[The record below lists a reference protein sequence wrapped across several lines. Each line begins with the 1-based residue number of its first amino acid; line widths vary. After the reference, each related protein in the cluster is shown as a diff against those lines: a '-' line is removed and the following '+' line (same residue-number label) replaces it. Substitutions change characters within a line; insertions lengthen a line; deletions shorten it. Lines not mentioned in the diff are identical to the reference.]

1 MVILDTTIESSVR
14 SLFKMIQTWLYRVV
28 GIRASKSG
36 MSEMVAVAW
45 EAYTDLIFVE
55 TLLMFMMALFS
66 LANKPLT
73 SNYSSGTWATD
84 KRQKLFRSMKNCHQ
98 TNQFSCIA
106 PSFRR
111 THMILSSLVVA
122 EPTRSRFS
130 METLSSNHATEST
143 TWVEHASPVI
153 SVIQVKPLQLAAVTA
168 SCVYLIFKRKDDL
181 CKRQNG
187 ILLIYI
193 WMYELDVPFYSSIYV
208 IFISFCTEGICH
220 PYACALV
227 TRDSP

>member
-1 MVILDTTIESSVR
+1 MRQVILDITIESSAR

-28 GIRASKSG
+28 GIRTSKSG

-73 SNYSSGTWATD
+73 SNYSSGTWVTD
-84 KRQKLFRSMKNCHQ
+84 KRLKLFRSMKNYHQ

-111 THMILSSLVVA
+111 THMTLSLLAVVA
-122 EPTRSRFS
+122 LTRSKFS
-130 METLSSNHATEST
+130 METLSSNPATESM
-143 TWVEHASPVI
+143 TWVEPASPVI
-153 SVIQVKPLQLAAVTA
+153 SVTQVRPLPLVEVMA
-168 SCVYLIFKRKDDL
+168 SCVYLIFKR
-181 CKRQNG
+181 
-187 ILLIYI
+187 
-193 WMYELDVPFYSSIYV
+193 
-208 IFISFCTEGICH
+208 
-220 PYACALV
+220 
-227 TRDSP
+227 RDEHKERK